1 VAVVTALR
9 ATRRGGVALDVDGVY
24 LCTVSESLVAR
35 WGLYRGRELDDEAL
49 SEVRTQASNERVMTD
64 AYRLLAHRARGR
76 IELERRLRQKGHD
89 ATVVT
94 GALERLTD
102 DGLLDDADFSRRYVA
117 DKRDLSGWGSMRI
130 RRSLV
135 ELGVAADVAD
145 TALAAPA
152 GEEGDGAELGRA
164 LRLLRRKGAPQPPLD
179 VARRR
184 AYDALLRRG
193 FAVSVSHAAVKIWCG
208 ETSEERT

>member
-9 ATRRGGVALDVDGVY
+9 AARRGGVALHVDGFY

-35 WGLYRGRELDDEAL
+35 WGLYRGRELDDKAL
-49 SEVRTQASNERVMTD
+49 SEVRAQASNERVMSD

-76 IELERRLRQKGHD
+76 VELERRLRQKGHD
-89 ATVVT
+89 AAVIA
-94 GALERLTD
+94 GALERLAE
-102 DGLLDDADFSRRYVA
+102 DGLLDDADFARRYVA
-117 DKRDLSGWGSMRI
+117 DKRDLSGWGSRRI

-145 TALAAPA
+145 AALVVPA
-152 GEEGDGAELGRA
+152 GEEGEDTELGRA

-193 FAVSVSHAAVKIWCG
+193 FAASVSNAAVKIWCG
-208 ETSEERT
+208 ETSEEGT